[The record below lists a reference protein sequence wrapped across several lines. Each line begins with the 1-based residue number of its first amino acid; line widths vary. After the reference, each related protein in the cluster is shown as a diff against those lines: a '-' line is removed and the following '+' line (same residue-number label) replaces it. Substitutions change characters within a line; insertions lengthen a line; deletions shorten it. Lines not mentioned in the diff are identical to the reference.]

1 LKIQCYLVGSQTYW
15 HKGRRGPYQIAEVP
29 QMCWINALPG
39 LIPPGEKPAWIKEK
53 KKKKKRGRTNS
64 HEKLRGGRKKKKTKK
79 RKRKKKKQRGK
90 KNKKKKRKRER
101 SLENKNKL
109 KNKDDGKQLPNK
121 SQEVYIKE
129 GKRETKNQPKFL
141 NIFRLS
147 WNSDQE
153 MD

>member
-39 LIPPGEKPAWIKEK
+39 LIPPGEKPAWIALQKYIEK
-53 KKKKKRGRTNS
+53 KKKKKTKKEREKKKKEKRRFFATKFLTS
-64 HEKLRGGRKKKKTKK
+64 RKLRGGRKKKKTKK

-101 SLENKNKL
+101 SLEN
-109 KNKDDGKQLPNK
+109 
-121 SQEVYIKE
+121 
-129 GKRETKNQPKFL
+129 TKNQPKFL